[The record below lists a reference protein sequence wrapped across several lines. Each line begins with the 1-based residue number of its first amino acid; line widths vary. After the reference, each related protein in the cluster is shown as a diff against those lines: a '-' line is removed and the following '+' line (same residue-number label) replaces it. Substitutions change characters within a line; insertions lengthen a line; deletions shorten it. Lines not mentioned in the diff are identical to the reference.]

1 MITAK
6 INLSAFMHSVVERHL
21 ACLAQTTPPKLP
33 RRSIKRRLVHMKKED
48 PGGQPMSHLLPY
60 NQKEGKKRVP
70 TPLGCRPPRLLRR
83 GAFQNLARQRPTSPA
98 NADAATLPPLMCPAP
113 ARREVCP
120 SDGRAVQQ
128 DELEAVTGAFAGYL
142 DAYSRLSLS
151 LFGRWALPLPL
162 PSLLLST
169 FTQPL

>member
-1 MITAK
+1 M
-6 INLSAFMHSVVERHL
+6 
-21 ACLAQTTPPKLP
+21 
-33 RRSIKRRLVHMKKED
+33 
-48 PGGQPMSHLLPY
+48 
-60 NQKEGKKRVP
+60 P
-70 TPLGCRPPRLLRR
+70 TPLGCRPPLPSPL
-83 GAFQNLARQRPTSPA
+83 GVSKLGTATSHRPA
-98 NADAATLPPLMCPAP
+98 NADAATLTPPPLMCPAP

>member
-1 MITAK
+1 M
-6 INLSAFMHSVVERHL
+6 
-21 ACLAQTTPPKLP
+21 
-33 RRSIKRRLVHMKKED
+33 
-48 PGGQPMSHLLPY
+48 PY
-60 NQKEGKKRVP
+60 NQKVGYDDA
-70 TPLGCRPPRLLRR
+70 CRRLWAAAPRSLRR
-83 GAFQNLARQRPTSPA
+83 CERFKTWHGNVPSPA
-98 NADAATLPPLMCPAP
+98 NADAATLTPPPLMCPAP

>member
-1 MITAK
+1 M
-6 INLSAFMHSVVERHL
+6 
-21 ACLAQTTPPKLP
+21 
-33 RRSIKRRLVHMKKED
+33 
-48 PGGQPMSHLLPY
+48 
-60 NQKEGKKRVP
+60 P
-70 TPLGCRPPRLLRR
+70 TPLGCRPPRPLRR
-83 GAFQNLARQRPTSPA
+83 GRFKTWHGNVPSPA
-98 NADAATLPPLMCPAP
+98 NADAATLTPPPLMCPAP

>member
-1 MITAK
+1 M
-6 INLSAFMHSVVERHL
+6 
-21 ACLAQTTPPKLP
+21 
-33 RRSIKRRLVHMKKED
+33 
-48 PGGQPMSHLLPY
+48 
-60 NQKEGKKRVP
+60 P
-70 TPLGCRPPRLLRR
+70 TPLGCRPPRP
-83 GAFQNLARQRPTSPA
+83 LAAGRFKTWHGNVPSPA

>member
-1 MITAK
+1 
-6 INLSAFMHSVVERHL
+6 
-21 ACLAQTTPPKLP
+21 
-33 RRSIKRRLVHMKKED
+33 
-48 PGGQPMSHLLPY
+48 
-60 NQKEGKKRVP
+60 
-70 TPLGCRPPRLLRR
+70 
-83 GAFQNLARQRPTSPA
+83 
-98 NADAATLPPLMCPAP
+98 MCPAP